1 MARGSLLFRAAL
13 ATTLVAVSVAL
24 ASAVSAQIV
33 APAHKHIL
41 FRAVGPKGATVY
53 LLGSVHLLTPE
64 AGKLP
69 VEVDSAFAHAKTIVL
84 ETSLDTAMLNAQDLL
99 ARAQYANGVTLR
111 SSLSSATLAR
121 LDSLLPQYG
130 LTVDQLN
137 GFKPWF
143 VAVMVS
149 QLAMQRANFQAE
161 YGVDIQINERA
172 RAAGKKVIGL
182 EPVSYQLGLFDSMP
196 AADQE
201 EMLRQT
207 TPPDSAIADLTRI
220 KDAWLAGDAVKLDS
234 IVNRATPGSERLVDE
249 LVTQRNQNW
258 IPEIEALVGGSTD
271 ALVVVGAAHLVGAQG
286 VIALLRARGYRVEQ
300 L

>member
-1 MARGSLLFRAAL
+1 MTHARLFR
-13 ATTLVAVSVAL
+13 VAL
-24 ASAVSAQIV
+24 AALLAVAGGTAAAPVVAAQTG
-33 APAHKHIL
+33 ALPQKHIL

-69 VEVDSAFAHAKTIVL
+69 PEVDSAYAHAKTIVF
-84 ETSLDTAMLNAQDLL
+84 ETSLDTAMLSAQDLL
-99 ARAQYANGVTLR
+99 ARAQYANGATLR
-111 SSLSSATLAR
+111 SSLSAATLAR
-121 LDSLLPQYG
+121 LDTVLPQYG
-130 LTVDQLN
+130 VTVDQLN

-143 VAVMVS
+143 VSVMVS

-161 YGVDIQINERA
+161 YGVDMQINARA
-172 RAAGKKVIGL
+172 RASGKKVVGL
-182 EPVSYQLGLFDSMP
+182 EPVAYQLALFDSMP

-201 EMLRQT
+201 EMLRET
-207 TPPDSAIADLTRI
+207 TSPDSAVAELTRI
-220 KDAWLAGDAVKLDS
+220 KDAWLTGDAAKLDS
-234 IVNRATPGSERLVDE
+234 IVNRPTPGSARLVDE
-249 LVTQRNQNW
+249 LVTQRTRHW
-258 IPEIEALVGGSTD
+258 VPEIEALLGGTTD